1 MATGT
6 RRTVGLRGLMTAG
19 VALLPTIGQPAV
31 AQQPAP
37 PKPLPADV
45 TGETGKRVVAF
56 IHGKVPISREELGEF
71 LIARGGMDKI
81 ELLVNKKIID
91 FEAQKRGVSVL
102 PIEIVA
108 GLEDDLRGAS
118 VDRAA
123 FIQFIRERYG
133 KTLYE
138 WEQDVIRPRLLLGK
152 MCREKITVSPD
163 DLKRAFET
171 RYGEKR
177 EAQLIVWPKGV
188 QGVPDLTRA
197 EKDAARSSTAEFDKL
212 AARQPDP
219 KFAAA
224 GGRVAPVGR
233 HIDGEDP
240 NVEAALFALK
250 EGEIGP
256 WVETKTGWT
265 CVRCLKIIP
274 ADPNVTV
281 DKVKDELQK
290 EVYDRKL
297 SAAIPDLFAEIKK
310 VADPKLTVHVPVP
323 PGADPKNPPPR
334 VPHPD
339 PKVLAV
345 IYGTTPV
352 TREDLGEFLIARGGY
367 EKVEFLVNKRII
379 EAEAARRGIGLNPEE
394 IAAGQKDYIAK
405 LGIAN
410 LTVDDFVKHVLP
422 RRGLTKFSW
431 TEDVI
436 KPELVLA
443 KMCRDRVKVAK
454 EDVEHAFENRFG
466 EKRRAK
472 VILWKKDEARLALKQ
487 WDEARKS
494 DEDFDRIARAQSDPT
509 LASKCGEVEPI
520 GRYVDADDRRIEQVV
535 FSLRVGEV
543 SQLFETPVGIMCV
556 KCIGV
561 VPPQAGVTLEAV
573 RAELEKLVYQR
584 KLDRAIPS
592 YFAELKQAAGAE
604 VLLRGPTTPREF
616 QDGVWNL
623 IQQAGGTA
631 P

>member
-6 RRTVGLRGLMTAG
+6 RRTAGLRGLITAG
-19 VALLPTIGQPAV
+19 VALIPGLGQPAV
-31 AQQPAP
+31 AQQPTP
-37 PKPLPADV
+37 PKQLPADM
-45 TGETGKRVVAF
+45 TAETGKRVVAF
-56 IHGKVPISREELGEF
+56 IHGNVPISREELGEF
-71 LIARGGMDKI
+71 LIVRGGMDKI
-81 ELLVNKKIID
+81 ELLVNKRIID
-91 FEAQKRGVSVL
+91 FEAKRQGVSVL

-188 QGVPDLTRA
+188 QGVAELTQA
-197 EKDAARSSTAEFDKL
+197 EKDAARSPAEFDKL
-212 AARQPDP
+212 AARQPDQ

-250 EGEIGP
+250 EGEISP
-256 WVETKTGWT
+256 WVETKTSWT

-274 ADPNVTV
+274 PADPNLTV
-281 DKVKDELQK
+281 EKVEKELQK
-290 EVYDRKL
+290 EVHDRKL
-297 SAAIPDLFAEIKK
+297 SAAIPALFAELKK
-310 VADPKLTVHVPVP
+310 VADPKLTVHVPLP
-323 PGADPKNPPPR
+323 PGSDPKNPPSR
-334 VPHPD
+334 MPHSD
-339 PKVLAV
+339 PKVLAL
-345 IYGTTPV
+345 IYGTTAV

-379 EAEAARRGIGLNPEE
+379 DMEAARRGINLSPEE
-394 IAAGQKDYIAK
+394 IAAGQKDYVGK
-405 LGIAN
+405 LGVAN

-436 KPELVLA
+436 KPELILA

-487 WDEARKS
+487 WDEARKG
-494 DEDFDRIARAQSDPT
+494 DAEFDRIARGQSDPA

-535 FSLRVGEV
+535 FNLREGEV

-556 KCIGV
+556 KCVGV
-561 VPPQAGVTLEAV
+561 VPPQAGVTPEAV
-573 RAELEKLVYQR
+573 RADLEKQVFDR
-584 KLDRAIPS
+584 KLAQAIPS

-616 QDGVWNL
+616 QDGVFNL
-623 IQQAGGTA
+623 LRQAGGTG